1 MTVIKSVLFVLFLSI
16 FSFPQLPTNWQNYTD
31 MKQVASIQALSD
43 GIWAASNGGAFFY
56 DASNL
61 GYKTLLK
68 TNGLFSTALTAVC
81 VDNSGKVWLGG
92 SDGSLNVFN
101 PVKNTIRNILDIQNS
116 DFVNRQINELAVV
129 GDTIFISTAFGL
141 SLVNS
146 NSLEFLDTYFK
157 FGSLAS
163 NIRVVSTLK
172 HNLIYVCTES
182 GIAVQ
187 KAGAINL
194 SAPESWNIFT
204 TINGLPS
211 NVIRKVVLFGDTII
225 AATDKGLSK
234 FNGSNWQPFLS
245 SFNNVN
251 VLDILVKKDSLIIS
265 HGGSIS
271 IYYQGNLN
279 TIFSSSIG
287 INKLSISNLGIFAA
301 SPKGIIKI
309 EGATAYTSFYP
320 NGPEANQFPS
330 ISVDNDGKLWCA
342 SGKDN
347 RGVGFYNFDGTKW
360 TTTNTSNAPLP
371 YNDYHLTYC
380 SPDNTTYI
388 GSWGFGFARIRNNK
402 LDIFQFNNMPIQGI
416 QENLAFIVTTGFAND
431 SKGNLWILTYAAA
444 DRKLLAMLT
453 QDSLWYTFAI
463 PAESNQ
469 YFRQHFNLAI
479 DQYDTKW
486 FCSQDPG
493 KTGLL
498 YFNEN
503 KTPDNPNDDF
513 SGFLT
518 KNNGL
523 TDNTINCIVTDKRG
537 DLWVGT
543 SLGVNIITNSN
554 SVLSSNPSVKISSV
568 FSLRQQTINCIAV
581 DPLNQKWIGTNQGL
595 LLVNSDGSRLLA
607 TYNSKNTPLLDDVI
621 RSLAIDE
628 NKGRVYVGTDAG
640 LTSFETPSVKPLDSF
655 SELFVF
661 PNPFRL
667 NDNSELLTIDGLI
680 LDTDIKILSISGKL
694 VSQFSS
700 PGGRIAYWDGRD
712 INGTLVNSGIYI
724 VIAYDKNGSSIAKS
738 KIAVLRNN

>member
-1 MTVIKSVLFVLFLSI
+1 MKVIKSILLVLLLSCI
-16 FSFPQLPTNWQNYTD
+16 SFPQLPTNWKNYTD
-31 MKQVASIQALSD
+31 MKKVVSIQALRD

-56 DASNL
+56 NTSNSE
-61 GYKTLLK
+61 YKTLLK
-68 TNGLFSTALTAVC
+68 TDDLFSTSLTAVC
-81 VDNSGKVWLGG
+81 VDNEGKVWLGG

-101 PVKNTIRNILDIQNS
+101 PSQNIIRNILDIHNS
-116 DFVNRQINELAVV
+116 DFVNRQINELAVF
-129 GDTIFISTAFGL
+129 GDTIFISSQFGL
-141 SLVNS
+141 SLVNFS
-146 NSLEFLDTYFK
+146 SLEFLDTYFK
-157 FGSLAS
+157 FGNLPS
-163 NIRVVSTLK
+163 NIKVVSTLK
-172 HNLIYVCTES
+172 HGLIYVCTES
-182 GIAVQ
+182 GIAIQ
-187 KAGAINL
+187 KPGAVNL
-194 SAPESWNIFT
+194 SAPESWDIFT
-204 TINGLPS
+204 TVNGLPS
-211 NVIRKVVLFGDTII
+211 NVIRKLVLFGDSII
-225 AATDKGLSK
+225 AATDKGLAK
-234 FNGSNWQPFLS
+234 FNGVNWQTYLP

-251 VLDILVKKDSLIIS
+251 VLDLLVKKDSLIIS

-271 IYYQGNLN
+271 IYYQGILN

-287 INKLSISNLGIFAA
+287 INKLSISNLGIFAT

-309 EGATAYTSFYP
+309 EGDTTYTALYP

-330 ISVDNDGKLWCA
+330 ISVDNNGKLWCA

-347 RGVGFYNFDGTKW
+347 RGVGFYSYDGNLW
-360 TTTNTSNAPLP
+360 TTTNSSNAPLP

-380 SPDNTTYI
+380 SPDNTAYI

-402 LDIFQFNNMPIQGI
+402 LDIFQHSNLPIQGI

-453 QDSLWYTFAI
+453 QDSTWYTFAI

-503 KTPDNPNDDF
+503 KTPNNINDDY

-523 TDNTINCIVTDKRG
+523 NDNTINCIVTDKRG
-537 DLWVGT
+537 DIWVGT
-543 SLGVNIITNSN
+543 SLGVNVITNSN

-595 LLVNSDGSRLLA
+595 LLVNSDGSKLLA
-607 TYNSKNTPLLDDVI
+607 TYNSKNSPLLDDVI

-640 LTSFETPSVKPLDSF
+640 LISFETPAIKPVETF
-655 SELFVF
+655 SDLFIF
-661 PNPFRL
+661 PNPFKL
-667 NDNSELLTIDGLI
+667 NNNSEFLTIDGLVK
-680 LDTDIKILSISGKL
+680 DADIKIININGKL
-694 VSQFSS
+694 VNQFSS
-700 PGGRIAYWDGRD
+700 FGGRVAYWDGKD
-712 INGTLVNSGIYI
+712 TNGNLVNSGIYI
-724 VIAYDKNGSSIAKS
+724 IVAYDKDGNNVAKS
-738 KIAVLRNN
+738 KLAVIRNK